1 LAEPGPNEALEEEV
15 ASKSEELIIRSTYR
29 LIGSKGMHRLTLQDV
44 ADSTDLSK
52 STVIYYYKTKE
63 NLVLTTM
70 RWVLTQV
77 TRRIREVISQV
88 GSPDDRVRAMIDTIF
103 IDPLRNRNF
112 YLAYTDLIEYSARS
126 HSFKNLSMTFRS
138 NINSMYAE
146 VIQLGI
152 DEGTFEVTDAEEAA
166 AVTRAMIDGLFL
178 QWLQENDW
186 RGTHA
191 AYKDTCTHAVLSYLR
206 R

>member
-1 LAEPGPNEALEEEV
+1 MADPETDEV
-15 ASKSEELIIRSTYR
+15 LQEDVPSKSEDLIIRSTYR

-44 ADSTDLSK
+44 ADSTGLSK
-52 STVIYYYKTKE
+52 STVIYYFKTKE

-70 RWVLTQV
+70 RWVLAQV
-77 TRRIREVISQV
+77 ARRIRGVTSQV
-88 GSPDDRVRAMIDTIF
+88 GSPEDRVRAMIDTIF

-112 YLAYTDLIEYSARS
+112 YLAYVDLIEYSARA
-126 HSFKNLSMTFRS
+126 HSFQNLSMTFRS
-138 NINSMYAE
+138 IINSMYAE

-152 DEGTFEVTDAEEAA
+152 TDGTFRVPDAEEAA
-166 AVTRAMIDGLFL
+166 AVTRAVIDGLFL
-178 QWLQENDW
+178 QWLQETDW

-191 AYKDTCTHAVLSYLR
+191 SYKDTCTHAVLSCLR